1 MKSNRF
7 SPLSDSAEPD
17 PLLRSKML
25 AGKIYAWAL
34 SFEKGRGVLHF
45 SSDLLRFLGLG
56 PENGSVAW
64 EDFIGNMVH
73 PDYRKPLNNMAT
85 SASVVPGYP
94 IHIEFRIWSRT
105 DNDWRWILAFGS
117 TDAVD
122 PEGQWARVS
131 GATQDI
137 QELVD
142 ARLEREREHALNTT
156 LIDSLPGAFLV
167 ADEGQRIVHCN
178 AHFSSFFFDPDDS
191 PLGAVW
197 TDIFLP
203 EDRPQALAASRES
216 GETTSFT
223 AHARL
228 RDGVRGSF
236 FCRCRHFS
244 QNGDKRLLVLLFD
257 VTETEEVRNQVE
269 RQRSRLDTVVEA
281 ANLGTWDWNL
291 VTGEVHYNKTWAVL
305 AGLRLEDIQGSV
317 EAWENALFPEDLEGA
332 MQAVDAHVR
341 GETDMYEAEF
351 RMQRPDGGIIWAVDR
366 GRVVER
372 DESGQIIRLMGV
384 LQDITAQKKATD
396 ELASSKNLLELV
408 MRETHF
414 GAWDW
419 NPVSGEIAFSE
430 SFFSILG
437 FEEGEVNPT
446 FEAWSELIHPDD
458 IGRSEA
464 ALAKL
469 ISGENTRYECEMRMR
484 HKDGNYVWTLDMGH
498 AVAWDDEGR
507 LTRVVGGH
515 FDIQNRKEQVEKQ
528 EEALTTIALQKMI
541 LEQAVEERTV
551 LLREAKERIDAIL
564 ATTGQLPGELQS
576 PFDGSVDLAGAGS
589 VLDMAMT
596 TGDGEADH
604 EEDNFADSLGK
615 AFDLIT
621 EKMWWYKAI
630 IDSIPFPIFVT
641 DMEKRWTYLNAPA
654 LENVG
659 AAELKDIL
667 GVAGEPWGVDQE
679 LRADEADAD
688 GENQFISRYHPGL
701 KRFFQGQASYL
712 YDQSGRRIG
721 HIEAVQDV
729 TKLHEADERTRI
741 MLDSMPLSCI
751 FWSADFKTVDC
762 NQAAPKLFR
771 MGSKQEYL
779 DHFFDLLPE
788 YQPDGMPSRAKALE
802 VVAKTFAEGY
812 LRFEWVY
819 RLPDGSLMP
828 AEITAVRVRHGDEDI
843 VLAYTRDLTELKR
856 KEAELDRERRLL
868 VKIMDS
874 SPVCFVILVGGVIR
888 FSTPYA
894 KEFFGVDIGSSLADF
909 FIDDE
914 GRAEF
919 MDEVMRYGTLNW
931 RIVSVRAGDG
941 SRREMLANAFLAE
954 YFDEPC
960 VMSWFLDVTEMRETE
975 RQLRLARDAAEESTR
990 AKGEFLA
997 NMSHEIRTPMN
1008 AILGMTRLV
1017 LDTPLTELQRDRLE
1031 KAEHSARALLRIL
1044 NDILDFSKIEAGKL
1058 EMEIV
1063 DFNLDSVLRT
1073 VMDIFRETAKENAL
1087 ELSLDVERDT
1097 PTHLTGDPLR
1107 LHQILINLVG
1117 NAIKF
1122 TSKGGVYVTVSVLER
1137 DPARVKLGFS
1147 VRDTGIGLTPEQQD
1161 KLFSAFSQAD
1171 GSTTRRYGGTGLGLA
1186 ISKRLVALMHGEI
1199 SCVSGKGSGS
1209 EFSFTAVF
1217 GLSTAED
1224 AASDAYG
1231 ATPGL
1236 SAHERIA
1243 HLKGRRILVAE
1254 DNEINQ
1260 IVARELLEKAG
1271 FIVELASNGREAVA
1285 MALNNQYDLIFM
1297 DIQMPEMDGLTAA
1310 RELRNHARLAGLP
1323 IVAMTAHAMVG
1334 DREKSLAVGMNAHVT
1349 KPIDSDEVFAVL
1361 AKWLT

>member
-1 MKSNRF
+1 METNSF
-7 SPLSDSAEPD
+7 PFLSESAEPG
-17 PLLRSKML
+17 PHVRAKML
-25 AGKIYAWAL
+25 AGKMYAWSL
-34 SFEKGRGVLHF
+34 SFEKGRGLLRL
-45 SSDLLRFLGLG
+45 SSDLLQFLGFG
-56 PENGSVAW
+56 PEHSSVPW
-64 EDFIGNMVH
+64 EDFIDTMVH
-73 PDYRKPLNNMAT
+73 PDYREPLNSVAAK
-85 SASVVPGYP
+85 ASVTPDYP
-94 IHIEFRIWSRT
+94 IRIEFRIWSKT

-117 TDAVD
+117 TDAVE
-122 PEGQWARVS
+122 PGIPAARIS

-142 ARLEREREHALNTT
+142 ARLQREREHALN
-156 LIDSLPGAFLV
+156 A
-167 ADEGQRIVHCN
+167 
-178 AHFSSFFFDPDDS
+178 
-191 PLGAVW
+191 
-197 TDIFLP
+197 
-203 EDRPQALAASRES
+203 ALAKEAQ
-216 GETTSFT
+216 
-223 AHARL
+223 
-228 RDGVRGSF
+228 D
-236 FCRCRHFS
+236 
-244 QNGDKRLLVLLFD
+244 QI
-257 VTETEEVRNQVE
+257 E
-269 RQRSRLDTVVEA
+269 RQRSRLDTVVAA

-291 VTGEVHYNKTWAVL
+291 VTGEVRYNKTWADL
-305 AGLRLEDIQGSV
+305 AGRRLEDIQGSV
-317 EAWENALFPEDLEGA
+317 EAWENALFPEDLAGA
-332 MQAVDAHVR
+332 MEAVDAHVR
-341 GETDMYEAEF
+341 GETAMYEAVF

-372 DESGQIIRLMGV
+372 DESGEIIRLMGV
-384 LQDITAQKKATD
+384 LQDITAEKLSTT
-396 ELASSKNLLELV
+396 ELASSKDLLELV
-408 MRETHF
+408 MHETHF

-419 NPVSGEIAFSE
+419 NPVSGEIMFSK

-437 FEEGEVNPT
+437 FAEGEVDPT
-446 FEAWSELIHPDD
+446 FEAWGELIHPDD
-458 IGRSEA
+458 IARSEA
-464 ALAKL
+464 ALGRL
-469 ISGENTRYECEMRMR
+469 INGECTRYECEIRMR
-484 HKDGNYVWTLDMGH
+484 HKSGHYIWTLDMGH
-498 AVAWDDEGR
+498 AAAWNDEGQ

-515 FDIQNRKEQVEKQ
+515 FDIQSRKEQAERQ

-541 LEQAVEERTV
+541 LEQAVEERTE
-551 LLREAKERIDAIL
+551 LLRAAKERIDAIL
-564 ATTGQLPGELQS
+564 AATGQLPGERQS
-576 PFDGSVDLAGAGS
+576 PFDGSTDLAGAGS

-604 EEDNFADSLGK
+604 EEGNFADSLAR

-641 DMEKRWTYLNAPA
+641 DMAKRWTYLNAPA

-659 AAELKDIL
+659 VRELRDIL
-667 GVAGEPWGVDQE
+667 GAAGEPWGVDQE
-679 LRADEADAD
+679 IHADDENGQD
-688 GENQFISRYHPGL
+688 GESQFISRYHPGL
-701 KRFFQGQASYL
+701 RRFFQGQASYL

-751 FWSADFKTVDC
+751 FWNSGFETVDC
-762 NQAAPKLFR
+762 NQAAPKLFG

-779 DHFFDLLPE
+779 DHFYDLLPE
-788 YQPDGMPSRAKALE
+788 YQPDGTPSKTKVLE
-802 VVAKTFAEGY
+802 VVTKTFEEGY
-812 LRFEWVY
+812 LRFEWTY
-819 RLPDGSLMP
+819 RLPGGRLMP
-828 AEITAVRVRHGDEDI
+828 AEITAVRVRHGGEDI
-843 VLAYTRDLTELKR
+843 VLAYTRDLTELKS
-856 KEAELDRERRLL
+856 KEAELDQERRLL

-888 FSTPYA
+888 FATPHA
-894 KEFFGVDIGSSLADF
+894 KAFFGVDIGSSLADF
-909 FIDDE
+909 FTDTE
-914 GRAEF
+914 GRSAF
-919 MDEVMRYGTLNW
+919 MDEVSRHGMLNW

-941 SRREMLANAFLAE
+941 SEREMLANAFLAE

-1058 EMEIV
+1058 EMELT
-1063 DFNLDSVLRT
+1063 DFTIDSVLRA
-1073 VMDIFRETAKENAL
+1073 VMDIFRETAKKQSL
-1087 ELSLDVERDT
+1087 ELSLTVDKDT
-1097 PTHLTGDPLR
+1097 PTGLSGDPLR

-1122 TSKGGVYVTVSVLER
+1122 TSRGGVYITVSALER
-1137 DPARVKLGFS
+1137 GAGQATLRFS
-1147 VRDTGIGLTPEQQD
+1147 VRDTGIGLTAEQRD

-1186 ISKRLVALMHGEI
+1186 ISKRLVDLMHGEI
-1199 SCVSGKGSGS
+1199 ECVSSEGVGS
-1209 EFSFTAVF
+1209 EFTFTAVF
-1217 GLSTAED
+1217 GLSSAETAPD
-1224 AASDAYG
+1224 ATYDGASCG
-1231 ATPGL
+1231 FNG
-1236 SAHERIA
+1236 HERIA

-1271 FIVELASNGREAVA
+1271 FRVELASNGREAVA

-1310 RELRNHARLAGLP
+1310 RELRGHAHLAGLP

-1361 AKWLT
+1361 AKWLI